1 LREDE
6 TMSLTAKLRERGVV
20 EAWAGS
26 FDALLHKDLA
36 AVNARLAR
44 ECRAQTGV
52 RLVPFGSVN
61 PLLPDWEED
70 LRRCSEEHAMP
81 GIRLIPG
88 YHGYGLEHP
97 AFTRLFQLAAARRL
111 IVALPL
117 VIEDERMMHP
127 LMRVPPVDPK
137 PLAALVARTSGA
149 RVVLLNSL
157 GILRGEALLELLRAG
172 EVYVELSMLE
182 GVGGLSSLLE
192 RAPLERVLFGSH
204 APFFYFESALL
215 KLKESE
221 LTPAQLKAV
230 REENARRLLPTRS

>member
-1 LREDE
+1 
-6 TMSLTAKLRERGVV
+6 MSLTAKLREHGVV

-61 PLLPDWEED
+61 PLLPDWEEE

-149 RVVLLNSL
+149 RVVLLNSP

-215 KLKESE
+215 KLKESA

>member
-1 LREDE
+1 
-6 TMSLTAKLRERGVV
+6 
-20 EAWAGS
+20 
-26 FDALLHKDLA
+26 
-36 AVNARLAR
+36 
-44 ECRAQTGV
+44 
-52 RLVPFGSVN
+52 
-61 PLLPDWEED
+61 
-70 LRRCSEEHAMP
+70 MP

-117 VIEDERMMHP
+117 VMEDERMMHP

-137 PLAALVARTSGA
+137 PLAALVARTSGV

-204 APFFYFESALL
+204 APFIYFESALL
-215 KLKESE
+215 KLKESA

-230 REENARRLLPTRS
+230 REENARRLLATRS